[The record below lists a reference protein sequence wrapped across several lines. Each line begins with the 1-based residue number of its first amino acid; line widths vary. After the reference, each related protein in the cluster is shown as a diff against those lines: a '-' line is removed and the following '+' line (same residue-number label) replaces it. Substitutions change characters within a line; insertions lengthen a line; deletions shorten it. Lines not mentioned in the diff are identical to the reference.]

1 MMYFKLANQFI
12 SKTNRKDLKDAK
24 IKNAKIFEK
33 DLNDHEK
40 AFQDLN

>member
-12 SKTNRKDLKDAK
+12 SKTNQKDL
-24 IKNAKIFEK
+24 KNAKIVEK
-33 DLNDHEK
+33 DLNDHKK